1 MRKAPKVIFQ
11 PLELYN
17 LVELFYRRKTTVA
30 LIAAFYNHHAR
41 DRVRLSQDR

>member
-1 MRKAPKVIFQ
+1 MFQ
-11 PLELYN
+11 PLEFCN
-17 LVELFYRRKTTVA
+17 LVELFYRKKSTVA